1 MATDEQ
7 IATAFNAGHRLQKF
21 DPDKAMATAEIKT
34 TATSF

>member
-21 DPDKAMATAEIKT
+21 DPDKADNDR
-34 TATSF
+34 